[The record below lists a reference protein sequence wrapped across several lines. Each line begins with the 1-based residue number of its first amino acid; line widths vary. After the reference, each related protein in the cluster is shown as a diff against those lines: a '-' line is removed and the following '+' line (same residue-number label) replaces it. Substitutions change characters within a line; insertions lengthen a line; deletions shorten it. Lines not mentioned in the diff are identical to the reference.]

1 MKDFIFNKDCL
12 ECMLSLPKESVD
24 MVITSP
30 PYNVNIDYKN
40 KVGDSLSL
48 SEYLDFTSDWVSG
61 CYELLKSGGRFALN
75 IGKVFKDSE
84 DNPYHTNEYIL
95 PLILSKGFKL
105 KCEIIW
111 MKRPAERQT
120 GGSAWGSWLTAKS
133 PSIRAKY
140 EYLWIFYKDDWTL
153 EDGVSDIT
161 VKEFMEYTID
171 LWVVKDDDYDHPYI
185 DHPVPYPIE
194 LVNRLLKLFSY
205 KGSLIFDPF
214 LGSGTTALAA
224 KQLQRHYLGCE
235 INPDYF
241 ELAKGRLQQ
250 TQLEA
255 FI

>member
-1 MKDFIFNKDCL
+1 MRDFIFNKDCL
-12 ECMLSLPKESVD
+12 ECMPSLPKESVD
-24 MVITSP
+24 MIITSP
-30 PYNVNIDYKN
+30 PYNVSIDYKN

-61 CYELLKSGGRFALN
+61 CYDLLKSGGRFALN
-75 IGKVFKDSE
+75 IGKVFKD
-84 DNPYHTNEYIL
+84 DKNNPYNTNEHIL

-111 MKRPAERQT
+111 MKRPPQAQC
-120 GGSAWGSWLTAKS
+120 GGTAWGSWLSAKS

-153 EDGVSDIT
+153 PDGVSDIT

-171 LWVVKDDDYDHPYI
+171 LWIVKDETKI
-185 DHPVPYPIE
+185 DHPAPYPIE

-205 KGSLIFDPF
+205 KDSLIFDPF

-235 INPDYF
+235 INLNYF

-255 FI
+255 FA